1 MANLKSSK
9 KDVRRT
15 TRRTARTVAVKSQLK
30 TLAKKFSSLAAKND
44 PALAVAARAY
54 VSALDKA
61 AKRGLVHKNS
71 AARHKAQV
79 AKIAKI

>member
-1 MANLKSSK
+1 MANLKSSQ

-15 TRRTARTVAVKSQLK
+15 QRRTVRNVAVKSQLK
-30 TLAKKFSSLAAKND
+30 TLAKKFTVLAAKNA
-44 PALAVAARAY
+44 PELKAAARAY

-61 AKRGLVHKNS
+61 VKRGLVHANS

-79 AKIAKI
+79 AKLAKI